1 MNMNWGVFWGV
12 LWGDLSLRTPH
23 RLCLS
28 TGRLTH
34 FWGVLSV
41 ISSIFFW
48 KVHRKFV
55 SLQRR
60 NQSSNIMRN
69 YRLSKQKRDTVASMP
84 IIGPS
89 SMEEA
94 MERIDHGI
102 QEMESGQGYSWDSV
116 KAELLQTEE
125 IYAG

>member
-1 MNMNWGVFWGV
+1 
-12 LWGDLSLRTPH
+12 
-23 RLCLS
+23 
-28 TGRLTH
+28 
-34 FWGVLSV
+34 
-41 ISSIFFW
+41 
-48 KVHRKFV
+48 
-55 SLQRR
+55 
-60 NQSSNIMRN
+60 MRN
-69 YRLSKQKRDTVASMP
+69 YRLSKQKRDTVVSMP